1 MVPLGEAL
9 GDLSRDVEALGDLS
23 RGVEALVDLSR
34 GVEALGDLSRDVEAL
49 GDLSRTLSRGGE
61 GLCRSEPSNRSVTGP
76 YMPRLAKFV
85 VSVRS
90 SEIEISL

>member
-9 GDLSRDVEALGDLS
+9 VDLT

-34 GVEALGDLSRDVEAL
+34 GVEALVDLWRGVEALGDLWRGVEAL
-49 GDLSRTLSRGGE
+49 GDLSRVGE
-61 GLCRSEPSNRSVTGP
+61 GLYRSEPSNRLVTGP

-90 SEIEISL
+90 SEIEINL

>member
-9 GDLSRDVEALGDLS
+9 GDLSRDVEALDDLSRDDLS
-23 RGVEALVDLSR
+23 RGVEALS
-34 GVEALGDLSRDVEAL
+34 
-49 GDLSRTLSRGGE
+49 DLSRTLSRGGE
-61 GLCRSEPSNRSVTGP
+61 GLYRSEPSNRSVTGP

-90 SEIEISL
+90 SEIEINL

>member
-9 GDLSRDVEALGDLS
+9 GDLSRDVEALDDLS
-23 RGVEALVDLSR
+23 RGVEALD
-34 GVEALGDLSRDVEAL
+34 
-49 GDLSRTLSRGGE
+49 DLSRTLSRGGE
-61 GLCRSEPSNRSVTGP
+61 GLYRSEPSNRFVTGP

-90 SEIEISL
+90 SEIEINL